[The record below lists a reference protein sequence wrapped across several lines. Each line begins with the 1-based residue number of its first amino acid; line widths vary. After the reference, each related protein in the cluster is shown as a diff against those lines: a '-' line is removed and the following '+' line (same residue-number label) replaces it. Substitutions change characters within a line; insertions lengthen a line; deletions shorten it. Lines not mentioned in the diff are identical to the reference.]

1 MTFIANGDMQ
11 ALFDFSIIND
21 EFALENVEKH
31 DLSFSGSNPPA
42 GSGLI
47 LGPNTVVNVVDDDNG
62 WSLN

>member
-1 MTFIANGDMQ
+1 MQ
-11 ALFDFSIIND
+11 ENFGFSIDDD
-21 EFALENVEKH
+21 EIALENVEKH

-42 GSGLI
+42 GPGLI